1 MDCSCFSTMHD
12 KGGSRVLDDPQK
24 SVLAQKLFGAI
35 AVYGITR
42 KWAHSYYFGAACA
55 KEDELGGC
63 F

>member
-1 MDCSCFSTMHD
+1 MHD